1 MLMKN
6 KFNEQ
11 CITPGQID
19 LISNARAFFRR
30 FAGWL
35 RAYIISRYTG
45 VGTPEEIFGRIYL
58 ETSNFGD
65 MIRFTLGLD
74 DAVGFTQRMNQII
87 FGLRDI
93 IDAQFAGNSQAIQER
108 VNRLYQN
115 ADDTASFLVS
125 INPYFNQAEWNNL
138 LRTYLQ
144 YNLETANL
152 FSSGQYNKEIEL
164 VDRITDLTDQMGYSF
179 AQAINDY
186 ITSGLQTNPTQ
197 QGVQCVTLEQV
208 NDIYRIRTIWFDLT
222 NWSRNFMLSKFNGI
236 GDENNVHA
244 RLQQV
249 PAEFIN
255 ALRKFFG
262 DLPIFE
268 SYEQALNLYVDLI
281 DSLTTAMMEGNTDE
295 VNRIVQL
302 LYRDAD
308 ERAAAFASLNPT
320 YYSQSELQTRLYN
333 NIRTTIDE
341 ASSFLTGDYSR
352 NLDIYS
358 TLLDQ
363 AESISGYIS
372 DGLIDYLNDQRVIS
386 SPPDLNV
393 AILHFHPPRYEP
405 TL

>member
-1 MLMKN
+1 MLTKN

-19 LISNARAFFRR
+19 LISNARIFFRR
-30 FAGWL
+30 FTSWL
-35 RAYIISRYTG
+35 RAYILSRYTG

-74 DAVGFTQRMNQII
+74 DATGFTQQMNQII
-87 FGLRDI
+87 IGLRDI
-93 IDAQFAGNSQAIQER
+93 IDAQFAGNSQAVQES
-108 VNRLYQN
+108 VNRLYQS
-115 ADDTASFLVS
+115 ADDTASFLAS
-125 INPYFNQAEWNNL
+125 INPYFSEAEWKNL

-144 YNLETANL
+144 YTLENANL
-152 FSSGQYNKEIEL
+152 FASGQYQNEIEL
-164 VDRITDLTDQMGYSF
+164 VDRITGLTDQMGYSF

-197 QGVQCVTLEQV
+197 ENVQCMTLEQV
-208 NDIYRIRTIWFDLT
+208 NEIYKIRTIWFDLT
-222 NWSRNFMLSKFNGI
+222 TWTRNFMLSKFKGT
-236 GDENNVHA
+236 GDENDVYA

-249 PAEFIN
+249 PAEFVN
-255 ALRKFFG
+255 ALRQFFG
-262 DLPIFE
+262 NLPIFE
-268 SYEQALNLYVDLI
+268 SYQQALNAYVDLI

-295 VNRIVQL
+295 INRIVQQ

-320 YYSQSELQTRLYN
+320 YWSQSELQTRLYN

-341 ASSFLTGDYSR
+341 ASSFLAGDYTR
-352 NLDIYS
+352 NLAIYS

-372 DGLIDYLNDQRVIS
+372 DGLIDYLNDLRKRS
-386 SPPDLNV
+386 SPPDLFV
-393 AILHFHPPRYEP
+393 E
-405 TL
+405 TLT